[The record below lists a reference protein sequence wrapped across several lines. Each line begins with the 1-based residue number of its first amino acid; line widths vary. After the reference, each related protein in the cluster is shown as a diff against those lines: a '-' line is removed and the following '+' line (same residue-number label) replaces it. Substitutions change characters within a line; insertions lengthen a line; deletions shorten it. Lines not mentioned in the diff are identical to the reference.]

1 MMTILQRGILATLA
15 YFDVFDHPLRLS
27 EIHQFLPLQGVT
39 QAAVEAACSSEP
51 LKCRL
56 SNVDDLYFLENRS
69 ERLVADR
76 RVKERRARRL
86 WKAAI
91 FMSHVVRRFP
101 YVRGVFVSGE
111 LSKGVA
117 SKGSD
122 IDFFIVTAENRV
134 WICRTL
140 FALFK
145 KIFLFNRKKFFCYNL
160 ITSEHHLRI
169 DDRNIYTAVE
179 VVTVKPL
186 FNENLFH
193 GFIRANS
200 WTAQYLPNS
209 QGSAQTPEPANPMTF
224 LIEKMLTAVIPSEKL
239 DRLDHWLL
247 GKWKSIWM
255 KRYQAL
261 SPGELEQQFQCRRDL
276 STAYV
281 GDFLRKVMERYH
293 DRLDQYGIDQ
303 ARQSLV

>member
-1 MMTILQRGILATLA
+1 MTILQRDILATLA
-15 YFDVFDHPLRLS
+15 YFDIFDHPLRLS
-27 EIHQFLPLQGVT
+27 EIQQFLPLQGVT
-39 QAAVEAACSSEP
+39 QAAIEAACSSEP
-51 LKCRL
+51 LRYRL
-56 SNVDDLYFLENRS
+56 SKVDDWFILEDRS
-69 ERLVADR
+69 ERLIAER
-76 RVKERRARRL
+76 RIKERRARRL
-86 WKAAI
+86 WKAAT
-91 FMSHVVRRFP
+91 FMSHVIRRFP
-101 YVRGVFVSGE
+101 FVRGVFVSGE

-117 SKGSD
+117 SKHSD

-186 FNENLFH
+186 FNENLFDR
-193 GFIRANS
+193 FIRANS

-209 QGSAQTPEPANPMTF
+209 QRAAQTSKPAIPATF
-224 LIEKMLTAVIPSEKL
+224 LVEKMLTAIIPSEKFDML
-239 DRLDHWLL
+239 DDWLL
-247 GKWKSIWM
+247 GKWKSIWE
-255 KRYQAL
+255 KRYQEL
-261 SPGELEQQFQCRRDL
+261 SPGELDQQFQCRRDL

-281 GDFLRKVMERYH
+281 GGFLRKVMDKYYH
-293 DRLDQYGIDQ
+293 RLDQYGIVHANQ
-303 ARQSLV
+303 FLV